1 MVNFKIYDVTYW
13 ITNLC
18 PISQEVKGPD
28 SQNGSVNRIQNEE
41 YFYWKITTQN
51 MVEKLVPVLFI

>member
-41 YFYWKITTQN
+41 YFY
-51 MVEKLVPVLFI
+51 